1 MAILNIN
8 PFDEKLHRAA
18 VIYAATNGTTLKQLV
33 CEGLAQRIGE
43 SVPVQ
48 LRRGAPKKEK

>member
-18 VIYAATNGTTLKQLV
+18 VIYAATHGTTLKQLV
-33 CEGLAQRIGE
+33 CEGLAQRIN
-43 SVPVQ
+43 VPTPVQ
-48 LRRGAPKKEK
+48 LKRGAPKK